1 LGASEFENRFSAVV
15 VYVAF
20 PQQVD
25 RRFMEQMALAALVDI
40 TKTEVLKASRAALRI
55 QEMDE
60 AKVREV
66 LSDEDAEQNFENVLD
81 NDVLKLKGVRAEEL
95 DEAVYDRLLK
105 ADVGQGSAPSEIS

>member
-1 LGASEFENRFSAVV
+1 
-15 VYVAF
+15 
-20 PQQVD
+20 
-25 RRFMEQMALAALVDI
+25 MEQMALAALVDI

-105 ADVGQGSAPSEIS
+105 AD